1 MEQRLAAALLLLA
14 FASGYVPD
22 GLSGCLLAGNP
33 PKVQKACEALSLLCR
48 LPVAR

>member
-1 MEQRLAAALLLLA
+1 MEQRLTPALLLLA

-22 GLSGCLLAGNP
+22 GLSGCLLAP